1 MKTALTIG
9 ARVAYSAKFLR
20 SICDYSHASA
30 SKRGTVL
37 ALRPM
42 AHSKNS
48 FVKIKWDNDDDE
60 LRAGALSCNLVCV
73 ENIATEA
80 SA

>member
-1 MKTALTIG
+1 
-9 ARVAYSAKFLR
+9 
-20 SICDYSHASA
+20 
-30 SKRGTVL
+30 
-37 ALRPM
+37 M

-80 SA
+80 NA